1 MRIEGQYAT
10 KIGEFGYYNCNNFRS
25 TGNCR
30 KNTYRIDRLEKDV
43 LDYVFLVLKDLVS
56 YEKVRQLQ
64 TKDDVDDLAQ
74 EIKQIEKTLAHIPAR
89 KSRIFELFENEDIT
103 REDFLERREELAEI
117 EADARRGREVKI
129 QKLQKM
135 QSTKIDRAVFD
146 ETIKNFEEKFKKAD
160 NAKQKDYLAAIV
172 ESISIKDRT
181 FKVNF
186 RYSSHPA

>member
-1 MRIEGQYAT
+1 MHRGL
-10 KIGEFGYYNCNNFRS
+10 
-25 TGNCR
+25 GNIQELGAESHICPAL
-30 KNTYRIDRLEKDV
+30 LEKDV

-64 TKDDVDDLAQ
+64 TKDDADDLAR

-103 REDFLERREELAEI
+103 REEFRERREELAEI
-117 EADARRGREVKI
+117 EVDARRSRETKM
-129 QKLQKM
+129 QKLQKL
-135 QSTKIDRAVFD
+135 QSMKIDRAVFD
-146 ETIKNFEEKFKKAD
+146 ETIKNFEEKFKKVD
-160 NAKQKDYLAAIV
+160 NARQKAYLTAIV